1 MKKVTKIIPI
11 ITILVIS
18 VLVLLFLDFNEANS
32 YMNLKGFNMETIS
45 IKCDDGSNLAD
56 IVNNVQEIARKNNVI
71 LVKTTVDYKKENGV
85 NVYLSLEN
93 IDELNKL
100 LNKKFNVKATN
111 NEITKS
117 SFLSTY
123 NQNSDNQIGIIND
136 LFGDHFY
143 TYYLMD
149 VMIENNY
156 SLFGNY
162 SILYD
167 DFQNYSNFMNEVNN
181 LLGYD
186 TYAIGYYNSIDNYIL
201 ILIVVSLLLML
212 LFYFVFQVYD
222 YYNSSKKI
230 GCMKLLGHDGFH
242 INKNLCFK
250 NVKINFI
257 SFFSIL
263 LLSIIFVK
271 NITPYH
277 LLILS
282 CINLFIILLTYFI
295 SYLSCNIINKN
306 YKLVNMLK
314 MENITLE
321 MGKISYGFK
330 TIMTIMLICF
340 TVIVFQNV
348 NTLHNQLKVYNESK
362 NTLEYSVLKSY
373 VAGQQESRENDKIH
387 DLYLKIINNMDTFYA
402 SFQDYSQY
410 TSQDFERLEQ
420 AERVGKSFHFDSIDK
435 NYLKMKKIKVYDIN
449 DEEIDI
455 DKINSVYYLLP
466 KSKKSLIDL
475 FKKFHLE
482 LDEYY
487 LKYNKNYSLVVYFYN
502 DQKIDTYQVTSK
514 YIESPILRV
523 VNDSITSHSFLDDL
537 GINFFG
543 QGMGTGLK
551 IKLIDGDKEK
561 TMETLF
567 GYIDESGLSNLFS
580 RQSFMTYKDYFNDE
594 ILASRIILLVVTMTI
609 VLILTIYILI
619 SFQLLKLYIKAQ
631 KKTILVKKMLGFDDD
646 NIFENVY
653 RKNSRNTIISIIIA
667 LLILIIIKRINISFV
682 FMPVIFLILDFLV
695 TLISIKSTK
704 LTTIYSDLKGGNYD

>member
-1 MKKVTKIIPI
+1 
-11 ITILVIS
+11 
-18 VLVLLFLDFNEANS
+18 
-32 YMNLKGFNMETIS
+32 
-45 IKCDDGSNLAD
+45 
-56 IVNNVQEIARKNNVI
+56 
-71 LVKTTVDYKKENGV
+71 
-85 NVYLSLEN
+85 
-93 IDELNKL
+93 
-100 LNKKFNVKATN
+100 
-111 NEITKS
+111 
-117 SFLSTY
+117 
-123 NQNSDNQIGIIND
+123 
-136 LFGDHFY
+136 
-143 TYYLMD
+143 
-149 VMIENNY
+149 
-156 SLFGNY
+156 
-162 SILYD
+162 
-167 DFQNYSNFMNEVNN
+167 
-181 LLGYD
+181 
-186 TYAIGYYNSIDNYIL
+186 
-201 ILIVVSLLLML
+201 
-212 LFYFVFQVYD
+212 
-222 YYNSSKKI
+222 
-230 GCMKLLGHDGFH
+230 
-242 INKNLCFK
+242 
-250 NVKINFI
+250 
-257 SFFSIL
+257 
-263 LLSIIFVK
+263 
-271 NITPYH
+271 
-277 LLILS
+277 
-282 CINLFIILLTYFI
+282 
-295 SYLSCNIINKN
+295 
-306 YKLVNMLK
+306 
-314 MENITLE
+314 
-321 MGKISYGFK
+321 
-330 TIMTIMLICF
+330 
-340 TVIVFQNV
+340 
-348 NTLHNQLKVYNESK
+348 
-362 NTLEYSVLKSY
+362 
-373 VAGQQESRENDKIH
+373 
-387 DLYLKIINNMDTFYA
+387 
-402 SFQDYSQY
+402 
-410 TSQDFERLEQ
+410 
-420 AERVGKSFHFDSIDK
+420 
-435 NYLKMKKIKVYDIN
+435 MKKIKVYDIN